1 MSILFSNSFAFFK
14 NIFQSLRLFSKVYYA
29 SECSGA
35 FFIGENMK
43 ITELADE
50 YKQQY
55 DVITGKIDK
64 LRQQVEHG
72 DFVGEDLY
80 QARKKIATYES
91 MAMDCFFMW
100 CDLKNYYK

>member
-1 MSILFSNSFAFFK
+1 MN
-14 NIFQSLRLFSKVYYA
+14 YA

-55 DVITGKIDK
+55 DVLTGKVNN
-64 LRQQVEHG
+64 LRQLVESG
-72 DFVGEDLY
+72 KLSGEDLY
-80 QARKKIATYES
+80 RARKKIATYES

-100 CDLKNYYK
+100 CDLKDYYK

>member
-1 MSILFSNSFAFFK
+1 MHFFK
-14 NIFQSLRLFSKVYYA
+14 YFYSKLHYA
-29 SECSGA
+29 SECSGD

-43 ITELADE
+43 ITELAEE

-64 LRQQVEHG
+64 LRQQVENG

-80 QARKKIATYES
+80 QARKKIASYES